1 MSDTRPLER
10 KRTVSFEKLLE
21 EISFGNREPD
31 ALSSLASR
39 LARLERELND
49 ADRTQIIEVAG
60 ESLPQIT
67 NRIVQALDPDVQ
79 LEEAKKASGAEEP
92 TADQLKQAA
101 TKLIQTAAQPIAS
114 NPKLRNTLIE
124 IRRSYEQTIDTVSK
138 DELIHAGHDP
148 AAKQKAQS
156 IVQSFEQFIRENKNE
171 ITALQVFYSRPYR
184 QRLTLKEIDELAK
197 TIERPPRAWTADRL
211 WQAYQALDRSK
222 VRGSGQRVL
231 ADLVSLVRFAMH
243 EQSDLH
249 PFRDDVH
256 KNFAAWMAQQETNGR
271 KFTAEQRQWLEAI
284 RDHVAAS
291 LTIESEDFE
300 YEPFIQRGGLGK
312 AYQVFGKD
320 LEPILKELN
329 EVLVQ

>member
-1 MSDTRPLER
+1 MPRIPTCA
-10 KRTVSFEKLLE
+10 TVS
-21 EISFGNREPD
+21 
-31 ALSSLASR
+31 
-39 LARLERELND
+39 
-49 ADRTQIIEVAG
+49 V
-60 ESLPQIT
+60 
-67 NRIVQALDPDVQ
+67 
-79 LEEAKKASGAEEP
+79 
-92 TADQLKQAA
+92 
-101 TKLIQTAAQPIAS
+101 
-114 NPKLRNTLIE
+114 E

-138 DELIHAGHDP
+138 DQLLSAGRDP
-148 AAKQKAQS
+148 AARQKAQS

-171 ITALQVFYSRPYR
+171 ITALQILYSRPYR

-256 KNFAAWMAQQETNGR
+256 KNFAQWMAQQESNGR

-300 YEPFIQRGGLGK
+300 YEPFVQRGGLGK

-329 EVLVQ
+329 EVLVLAVSDWTCLMAGRERPCRT

>member
-1 MSDTRPLER
+1 M
-10 KRTVSFEKLLE
+10 
-21 EISFGNREPD
+21 
-31 ALSSLASR
+31 LSSLASR
-39 LARLERELND
+39 LARLDRELND
-49 ADRTQIIEVAG
+49 DDRK
-60 ESLPQIT
+60 QIT
-67 NRIVQALDPDVQ
+67 ETAGQPLAQITSRIVEALDPDVQ
-79 LEEAKKASGAEEP
+79 LEAAKKATGADEP
-92 TADQLKQAA
+92 SPEQIKQAA
-101 TKLIQTAAQPIAS
+101 TKLIQEAAQPIAA
-114 NPKLRNTLIE
+114 NPNLRNRLVE

-138 DELIHAGHDP
+138 DQLLSAGHDP

-171 ITALQVFYSRPYR
+171 ITALQILYSRPYR
-184 QRLTLKEIDELAK
+184 QRLTLKQIDELAK
-197 TIERPPRAWTADRL
+197 AIERPPRAWTADRL

-256 KNFAAWMAQQETNGR
+256 KNFARWMAQQESNGR

-300 YEPFIQRGGLGK
+300 YEPFVQRGGLGK

>member
-1 MSDTRPLER
+1 M
-10 KRTVSFEKLLE
+10 
-21 EISFGNREPD
+21 
-31 ALSSLASR
+31 LSSLASR
-39 LARLERELND
+39 LARLDRELSD
-49 ADRTQIIEVAG
+49 DDRK
-60 ESLPQIT
+60 QIT
-67 NRIVQALDPDVQ
+67 EAAGQPLTTITSRMVDALDPDAQ
-79 LEEAKKASGAEEP
+79 LEAAKKATGVEEP
-92 TADQLKQAA
+92 SPEQIAQA
-101 TKLIQTAAQPIAS
+101 TKKLIQEAAQPIAT
-114 NPKLRNTLIE
+114 NPNLRNTLIE

-138 DELIHAGHDP
+138 DQLLSAGHDP

-156 IVQSFEQFIRENKNE
+156 IVHSFEQYIRENKNE
-171 ITALQVFYSRPYR
+171 ITALQILYSRPYR
-184 QRLTLKEIDELAK
+184 RRLTLKQIDELAK
-197 TIERPPRAWTADRL
+197 AIERPPRAWTADRL
-211 WQAYQALDRSK
+211 WQAYQSLDRSK

-256 KNFAAWMAQQETNGR
+256 KNFAQWMAQQESNGR

-300 YEPFIQRGGLGK
+300 YEPFVQRGGLGK